1 MKIETVK
8 LLLRLIFNN
17 LIEHDP
23 DGWYDIWAKSE
34 ILPFITDM
42 NLVSVDDS
50 KRKNIGQQFANGW
63 EMRGFYLDFS
73 RQEYKLELYSE
84 AEDNYEQFYLE

>member
-1 MKIETVK
+1 MKPETVE
-8 LLLRLIFNN
+8 LLLKLIFNN
-17 LIEHDP
+17 SIEYDP

-34 ILPFITDM
+34 ILPFIKDM

-63 EMRGFYLDFS
+63 EMRGFYLGFA
-73 RQEYKLELYSE
+73 RQEYKMELFSE
-84 AEDNYEQFYLE
+84 TEDDYEQFILE